1 MMKRVVNIA
10 KNFKEAEEWDIIQQI
25 NLTPKERLRI
35 VKELKNKVFGNKVKD
50 LRKHYNKRKGDRG

>member
-1 MMKRVVNIA
+1 MKRVVNIA

-25 NLTPKERLRI
+25 NMTPKERQRI

-50 LRKHYNKRKGDRG
+50 LRKLYNKRKGDRG